1 MSDLEHQIGVDFL
14 AAKSNITRDEV
25 QRAAEDMAK
34 LGLDPKEI
42 NERMTAL
49 GYDAIDVSPAAEA
62 ERQLARLRNDSEW
75 VRKFN
80 AHDAATEAEFN
91 RLTLAASQGTRVEP
105 KARVEDYRFASH
117 PLTARASEKDADT
130 FNAEHAAWYA
140 ALGISPQGANAIMQM
155 HMDGAARFS
164 QMTEFEKENYG
175 AKQTQDLRNVLARG
189 GDPDARIAAAQKT
202 LKATGGR
209 DMDLGRMASQIGA
222 EAALEL
228 VLHAEKIA
236 AKR

>member
-1 MSDLEHQIGVDFL
+1 MNDANLEYQIGAEQNL
-14 AAKSNITRDEV
+14 TRSDVE
-25 QRAAEDMAK
+25 RAAEDMVRA
-34 LGLDPKEI
+34 GIDPKTI
-42 NERMTAL
+42 NERLVAHGLEQLDT
-49 GYDAIDVSPAAEA
+49 SPGAEA
-62 ERQLARLRNDSEW
+62 ERTLSRLKNDAEW

-80 AHDAATEAEFN
+80 AGDADTNAEFY
-91 RLTLAASQGTRVEP
+91 RLTLAASQRTPVEP
-105 KARVEDYRFASH
+105 KVRAQDYRFASH
-117 PLTARASEKDADT
+117 PLTAHASDKDAET

-140 ALGISPQGANAIMQM
+140 ALGITPQGANAIMQM
-155 HMDGAARFS
+155 HLDGAARFS
-164 QMTEFEKENYG
+164 RMTEFEKENYG

-236 AKR
+236 AAKAR